1 MDDIQRS
8 QWEVPSFEFRWIL
21 DGESLVKKRRLP
33 PPSVLADQV
42 HTDPEI
48 YDGDGLLGHGA
59 DPVST

>member
-8 QWEVPSFEFRWIL
+8 QWEVPGFEFRWIL

-33 PPSVLADQV
+33 PPSVQ
-42 HTDPEI
+42 TDPVHADSEI
-48 YDGDGLLGHGA
+48 CTGSDLLGHGA